1 MKGFKN
7 AKVYT
12 EDYGV
17 VKTSLGF
24 DKEIN
29 FISENGVI
37 DEIIELPEN
46 AIVLPGFID
55 QHIHGSGTADAMD
68 GTVEALATIADSI
81 ACEGTTAFLATT
93 MTQSVEN
100 ITKSM
105 IAVNDYKNANR
116 ELGAKLLGIHL
127 EGPYINK
134 SKAGAQPAE
143 YIVAPS
149 LEQFENYNSLSG
161 NSIKI
166 VSLAPEND
174 GAMEFI
180 TYLKNKGINPSIGHT
195 SAKYAEV
202 EKAIESGAVQV
213 THTYNAQS
221 AFNHREVGVIGSAL
235 IFDELACEIICDL
248 IHVSIP
254 ALKLLFKNK
263 PKDKV
268 IL

>member
-105 IAVNDYKNANR
+105 IAVNDYKKFLSSGSSDNPVELLKIAKVDLLDKKTYEISGGEKQRVAICRALINEPDLILADEPTGNLDSKSGEVVVHAMEKISR
-116 ELGAKLLGIHL
+116 ELGKTIVMVTHDAKMASYCDRLILLKDGEIL
-127 EGPYINK
+127 E
-134 SKAGAQPAE
+134 E
-143 YIVAPS
+143 
-149 LEQFENYNSLSG
+149 LESG
-161 NSIKI
+161 NDQEVFYKDIVKKI
-166 VSLAPEND
+166 
-174 GAMEFI
+174 
-180 TYLKNKGINPSIGHT
+180 
-195 SAKYAEV
+195 
-202 EKAIESGAVQV
+202 
-213 THTYNAQS
+213 
-221 AFNHREVGVIGSAL
+221 
-235 IFDELACEIICDL
+235 DL
-248 IHVSIP
+248 
-254 ALKLLFKNK
+254 L
-263 PKDKV
+263 
-268 IL
+268 